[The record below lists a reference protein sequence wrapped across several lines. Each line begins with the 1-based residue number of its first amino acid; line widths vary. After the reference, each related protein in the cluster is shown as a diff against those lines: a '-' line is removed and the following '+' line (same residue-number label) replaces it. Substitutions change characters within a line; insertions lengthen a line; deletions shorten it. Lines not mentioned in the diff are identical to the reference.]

1 MSIRTGANDIDS
13 IKITNQSPSDEE
25 EEEEDNEQ
33 FLYEFIDRTLEQNE
47 LLLKLVDHLTRQ
59 RSIEQNRRH
68 NFDVNSIIKTVL
80 TIAIL
85 WSLIIYCQKL

>member
-1 MSIRTGANDIDS
+1 MSIRTGTNDIDS
-13 IKITNQSPSDEE
+13 IKITNQSPSD

>member
-13 IKITNQSPSDEE
+13 IKITNQSPSD